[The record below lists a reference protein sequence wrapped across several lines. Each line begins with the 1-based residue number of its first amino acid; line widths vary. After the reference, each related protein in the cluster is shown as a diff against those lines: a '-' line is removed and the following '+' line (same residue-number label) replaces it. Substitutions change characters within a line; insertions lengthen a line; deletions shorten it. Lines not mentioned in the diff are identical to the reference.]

1 MGCRLTREYF
11 LCAKRTLYMSS
22 LKPADLLDELS
33 SMRRYARSLTHD
45 QNEADDVVQDA
56 LLKALEK
63 RHTFRPD
70 GSRRGWLLAIVHN
83 IFISSRRREGAATR
97 RDAQFA
103 EVAISCLEPNQE
115 HAAYLQ
121 DVARAFNALPEAQRQ
136 VMHLILVEGQSY
148 QEAAAILGIPVG
160 TVMSRLGRARVT
172 LRRLQV
178 EEPNGRC
185 ELTIV
190 GGRDAD

>member
-1 MGCRLTREYF
+1 
-11 LCAKRTLYMSS
+11 MSF

-33 SMRRYARSLTHD
+33 SMRRYARSLTRD
-45 QNEADDVVQDA
+45 QTEADDVVQDA

-63 RHTFRPD
+63 RHTLRPD

-83 IFISSRRREGAATR
+83 IFISSRRREGAAMR

-103 EVAISCLEPNQE
+103 EVSIGRLEPSQE
-115 HAAYLQ
+115 HAAYLR
-121 DVARAFNALPEAQRQ
+121 DVARVFNALPETQRE
-136 VMHLILVEGQSY
+136 VIHLISIEGQSY
-148 QEAAAILGIPVG
+148 HETAAILGIPVG
-160 TVMSRLGRARVT
+160 TVMSRLSRARVT
-172 LRRLQV
+172 LRRLQE
-178 EEPNGRC
+178 EEPNGRR